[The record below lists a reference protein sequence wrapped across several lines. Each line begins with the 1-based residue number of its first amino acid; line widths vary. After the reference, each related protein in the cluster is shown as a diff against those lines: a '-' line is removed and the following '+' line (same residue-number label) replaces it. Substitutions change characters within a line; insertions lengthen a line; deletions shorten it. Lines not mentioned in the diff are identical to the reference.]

1 MALEIYPDLNVFEVA
16 RPYALR
22 LAAQRYR
29 PDVWPTACAA
39 DVARYAEAFL
49 DYPFQLSELLDE
61 FKDGDIEIRI
71 RPEGFTEAVDKAQG
85 SANRLALALIA
96 AALIVG
102 SAVVAVFAR
111 STGVAGLALIALPG
125 VILALAIVG
134 WARASACFR
143 SGRW

>member
-1 MALEIYPDLNVFEVA
+1 VALEIYPDLNVFEVA

-22 LAAQRYR
+22 LAARRYR
-29 PDVWPTACAA
+29 PDVLADRVRG
-39 DVARYAEAFL
+39 DVARYAEALL

-71 RPEGFTEAVDKAQG
+71 RPEGFTDAVDKAQG
-85 SANRLALALIA
+85 SANRLALSLIA
-96 AALIVG
+96 AALIIS
-102 SAVVAVFAR
+102 SAVVAVFAD

-125 VILALAIVG
+125 LILALVLVG
-134 WARASACFR
+134 WVVLGVLR